1 MYVLQNGKDPT
12 MGVDNFNETKILS
25 PSETVVR
32 NILLILLGK
41 PGFYPSQPALGMD
54 IGQYLYKFADEINT
68 TAIKLTLIDQCRDLV
83 DLIDEDELSVE
94 VTTLNGKTALIFNLP
109 IIIDDKTLNM
119 ALGVSTNHRG
129 EFIYDWRNDI
139 HQFI

>member
-1 MYVLQNGKDPT
+1 MYVLQNGQDPT

-41 PGFYPSQPALGMD
+41 PGFYPSQPTLGMD
-54 IGQYLYKFADEINT
+54 IEQYLYHFADEINT
-68 TAIKLTLIDQCRDLV
+68 EEIKIMLIDQCHDLIDLV
-83 DLIDEDELSVE
+83 DEDQLSVTS
-94 VTTLNGKTALIFNLP
+94 TTLNGRTALIFNLP
-109 IIIDDKTLNM
+109 VIIDDKTLKM
-119 ALGVSTNHRG
+119 ALGVSTNNRG
-129 EFIYDWRNDI
+129 EFIYDWRQDI